1 MHDYQLPLV
10 LFTVMSQWGI
20 GAVLALSLY
29 QWQNQS
35 QNAAMLSTKALRT
48 TIALIW
54 LIEVVGSSMSM
65 GHLGDPLGAYR
76 SVLGI
81 AHSWLS
87 REAIAFVMLNGLISL
102 WALASWVQPNA
113 IRRNSLIGLFC
124 GVIGLPIILVTA
136 QIYYQMQAHPLWHTP
151 ATQISFIG
159 TALLLGF
166 GSMIPWL
173 RLQGKAISNSLK
185 IGTFIGA
192 LLVFVGLV
200 MRAQVPGADVTSL
213 LLWWQVIASL
223 IVGICIITLSHSAS
237 FSKASLSVI
246 AILMLFSGEI
256 TGRMLFYSNVMS
268 QAPWF

>member
-1 MHDYQLPLV
+1 MHEYQLPLV

-29 QWQNQS
+29 QWQTQK
-35 QNAAMLSTKALRT
+35 QNDARLSPKTLRIT
-48 TIALIW
+48 LIAIW
-54 LIEVVGSSMSM
+54 LIEVIGSSMSM

-87 REAIAFVMLNGLISL
+87 REAIAFVLLNGLISL
-102 WALASWVQPNA
+102 WALASWLQPHA
-113 IRRNSLIGLFC
+113 LRRNSLLGLFC

-166 GSMIPWL
+166 GSLIPWL
-173 RLQGKAISNSLK
+173 RLQGKTVTGALK
-185 IGTFIGA
+185 LGTFIGV
-192 LLVFVGLV
+192 LFVLVGLV
-200 MRAQVPGADVTSL
+200 MRSQVIGADVASL

-223 IVGICIITLSHSAS
+223 IIGAVIIAQSTTLTNTAL
-237 FSKASLSVI
+237 SLI
-246 AILMLFSGEI
+246 AIFLLFSGEI
-256 TGRMLFYSNVMS
+256 AGRMLFYGNVMAN
-268 QAPWF
+268 APWF

>member
-29 QWQNQS
+29 QWRNQAQNV
-35 QNAAMLSTKALRT
+35 AMLSPKTLRT

-87 REAIAFVMLNGLISL
+87 REAIAFVILNGLISL
-102 WALASWVQPNA
+102 WALASWIQPHA

-173 RLQGKAISNSLK
+173 RLQGKTISHSLK
-185 IGTFIGA
+185 VGTLIGI
-192 LLVFVGLV
+192 LLVLVGLV
-200 MRAQVPGADVTSL
+200 MRAQLPGADIASL

-223 IVGICIITLSHSAS
+223 MMGVCIISLSHGAS
-237 FSKASLSVI
+237 FRKISLSII
-246 AILMLFSGEI
+246 AILILFSGEI
-256 TGRMLFYSNVMS
+256 TGRMLFYSNVMA

>member
-1 MHDYQLPLV
+1 MHEYQLPLV

-29 QWQNQS
+29 QWQSQKQS
-35 QNAAMLSTKALRT
+35 STMLSAKALRT
-48 TIALIW
+48 TIAAIW
-54 LIEVVGSSMSM
+54 LIEVIGSSMSM

-81 AHSWLS
+81 THSWLS
-87 REAIAFVMLNGLISL
+87 REAIAFVLLNGLISL
-102 WALASWVQPNA
+102 WALASWLQPHA
-113 IRRNSLIGLFC
+113 IRRNSLLGLFC

-166 GSMIPWL
+166 ATLIPWL
-173 RLQGKAISNSLK
+173 RLQGKTATNSLK
-185 IGTFIGA
+185 LGAVIGA
-192 LLVFVGLV
+192 LFVLAGLV
-200 MRAQVPGADVTSL
+200 MRAQVTGADVASL

-223 IVGICIITLSHSAS
+223 ILAAIVITLAHSAL
-237 FSKASLSVI
+237 FNKTALSI
-246 AILMLFSGEI
+246 ISILMLFSGEI
-256 TGRMLFYSNVMS
+256 AGRMLFYGNVMAN
-268 QAPWF
+268 APWF

>member
-29 QWQNQS
+29 QWQNQKQHS
-35 QNAAMLSTKALRT
+35 ALLSTKALRT
-48 TIALIW
+48 TIAAIW
-54 LIEVVGSSMSM
+54 LIEVIGSSMSM

-102 WALASWVQPNA
+102 WALASWVQPNH
-113 IRRNSLIGLFC
+113 IRRNSLLGLFC
-124 GVIGLPIILVTA
+124 GVVGLPIILVTA

-166 GSMIPWL
+166 GALIPWL
-173 RLQGKAISNSLK
+173 RLQGKAIINPLK
-185 IGTFIGA
+185 VGTLIGG
-192 LLVFVGLV
+192 LLVLIGLV
-200 MRAQVPGADVTSL
+200 MRAQISGADVASL

-223 IVGICIITLSHSAS
+223 IVGIYIITLAH
-237 FSKASLSVI
+237 SLSFTKTALSLI

-256 TGRMLFYSNVMS
+256 AGRMLFYGNVMS

>member
-102 WALASWVQPNA
+102 WALASWLQPNA

-256 TGRMLFYSNVMS
+256 TGRMLFYGNVMS

>member
-29 QWQNQS
+29 QWRNQAQNV
-35 QNAAMLSTKALRT
+35 AMLSPKTLRT

-87 REAIAFVMLNGLISL
+87 REAIAFVILNGLISL
-102 WALASWVQPNA
+102 WALASWIQPHA

-173 RLQGKAISNSLK
+173 RLQGKTISHSLK
-185 IGTFIGA
+185 VGTLIGI
-192 LLVFVGLV
+192 LLVLVGLV
-200 MRAQVPGADVTSL
+200 MRAQLPGADIASL

-223 IVGICIITLSHSAS
+223 MMGVCIISLSHGAS
-237 FSKASLSVI
+237 FRKISLSII

-256 TGRMLFYSNVMS
+256 TGRMLFYSNVMA

>member
-29 QWQNQS
+29 QWQNQT
-35 QNAAMLSTKALRT
+35 QNVAMLSTKALRT

-87 REAIAFVMLNGLISL
+87 REAIAFVMLNGFISL
-102 WALASWVQPNA
+102 WALVSWVQPHA
-113 IRRNSLIGLFC
+113 IRRNSLFGLFC
-124 GVIGLPIILVTA
+124 GVIGLPVILITA

-173 RLQGKAISNSLK
+173 RLQNKTISNSLK
-185 IGTFIGA
+185 VGTFVGA
-192 LLVFVGLV
+192 LLVLVGLV
-200 MRAQVPGADVTSL
+200 MRAQIPGADIANL
-213 LLWWQVIASL
+213 LLWWQIIASL
-223 IVGICIITLSHSAS
+223 IIGVCIITLSHNSS
-237 FSKASLSVI
+237 FTKTSLSI
-246 AILMLFSGEI
+246 ITILMLFSGEI
-256 TGRMLFYSNVMS
+256 TGRMLFYSNVMA